1 VSTAA
6 LHSRPARAA
15 PGVLS
20 GVRARWRRL
29 AAEGD
34 RGAATAEFVLAVPL
48 LMLMILFVP
57 QAAVW
62 YHATHVAQAAAN
74 RALDAAAANGG
85 SAAQG
90 ETVGAQ
96 TLAALGS
103 GVLHDPHVGVTRT
116 ATDVRVN
123 ITGTAETVVPGIH
136 WTVHATAAGPVERF
150 VPDLSAAGG

>member
-1 VSTAA
+1 VRVAS
-6 LHSRPARAA
+6 
-15 PGVLS
+15 GVL
-20 GVRARWRRL
+20 GRLRARWRRL

-34 RGAATAEFVLAVPL
+34 RGAATAEFVIAVPL

-85 SAAQG
+85 TAAQG
-90 ETVGAQ
+90 QTVGEQ
-96 TLAALGS
+96 SLAALGS
-103 GVLHDPHVGVTRT
+103 GVLHDPHVTVTRT
-116 ATDVRVN
+116 ATDVRVD

-136 WTVHATAAGPVERF
+136 WRVHATAAGPVERF
-150 VPDLSAAGG
+150 VPDLRAAGG